1 MLTWPRMKFLK
12 VVLNALIG
20 GLFFSAL
27 LVLLLYD
34 LNINLSFRPVEA
46 VRLLLPL
53 GLTYGLVFAVVL
65 VIVFFLVQFFS
76 GREMRVKVVSPT
88 FLGLSFAV
96 LSLLFLLV
104 LRENVRYFNALFD
117 AAARRALRLQTVV
130 LAVQA
135 VLAFVFVYLETR
147 RGRKGVW
154 LIPAMLVFVLGGLVA
169 VTARASLKLPV
180 SPGRTSAL
188 TARPVIRR
196 ATLLG
201 LEGLSLDF
209 FIPLVAE
216 AKIPNF
222 SWLMENGSW
231 GRLGS
236 FAPNES
242 FVLNASMATGKLP
255 FRHRS
260 VSALNFILPEAPE
273 GLEVLPRYILFR
285 QMTRLGL
292 LSAVPKVKAPQA
304 MTVAEIV
311 TANAASAIDWGWPLE
326 CEPQPEPKPEAKADK
341 TLQLVLPGE
350 GALVDRRL
358 AVVRAAVQCDEKREE
373 RAFAGRTPVPPAYFH
388 LLAGGLNAV
397 QTTFYKYS
405 FPSSFGIIDQDDIN
419 RYGSVIERYYA
430 FYDQLVGKYLASL
443 KDDELLI
450 VYSPFGIE
458 PLPLWKRVVEWILG
472 NREISAYHE
481 NAPDGVVFFYGQGIR
496 KGQNIEGVRLI
507 DLAPTVL
514 YYLGL
519 PVGRDMDGVV
529 RSGLFQPEFTAENP
543 VLSIASYE
551 EVRIVPPR

>member
-1 MLTWPRMKFLK
+1 MKFLK
-12 VVLNALIG
+12 VLLNALVG
-20 GLFFSAL
+20 GLFSTAL

-34 LNINLSFRPVEA
+34 LNINLSFRPLA
-46 VRLLLPL
+46 AARLLLPL
-53 GLTYGLVFAVVL
+53 GLSYGLVVAAVL

-76 GREMRVKVVSPT
+76 GRDFRIRVVSPT
-88 FLGLSFAV
+88 FLSLSFAV

-104 LRENVRYFNALFD
+104 LRENVRYFKALFD
-117 AAARRALRLQTVV
+117 PAARRALGLQTAV
-130 LAVQA
+130 LVVQA
-135 VLAFVFVYLETR
+135 VLAFVFVYLDHR
-147 RGRKGVW
+147 RGKKGIW
-154 LIPAMLVFVLGGLVA
+154 LIPALLIFAVGFLVA
-169 VTARASLKLPV
+169 VGARTRLTRPVPPEPTSLM
-180 SPGRTSAL
+180 

-196 ATLLG
+196 ATVLG

-209 FIPLVAE
+209 FFPLVAE

-222 SWLMENGSW
+222 SWLIENGSW

-242 FVLNASMATGKLP
+242 FVLNTSLATGKLP

-260 VSALNFILPEAPE
+260 VSAVSFILPEAPD

-285 QMTRLGL
+285 QLTRLGL
-292 LSAVPKVKAPQA
+292 LSAVPKVEDPQA

-311 TANAASAIDWGWPLE
+311 AANAASTADWGWPLE
-326 CEPQPEPKPEAKADK
+326 CDPQPEPRPEARADK

-350 GALVDRRL
+350 GALVDQRL
-358 AVVRAAVQCDEKREE
+358 AVVRAAVQCDQRREE
-373 RAFAGRTPVPPAYFH
+373 RAFAGRTPAPPAYFH
-388 LLAGGLNAV
+388 LLIGGLNNV
-397 QTTFYKYS
+397 QATFYKYS
-405 FPSSFGIIDQDDIN
+405 FPSAFGMIDQDDIN
-419 RYGSVIERYYA
+419 RYGSVIERYYT

-443 KDDELLI
+443 KDDELLV
-450 VYSPFGIE
+450 VYSPFGVE

-472 NREISAYHE
+472 NPEISAYHE
-481 NAPDGVVFFYGQGIR
+481 NAPDGVVFFYGQGVR
-496 KGQNIEGVRLI
+496 KGNNIEGVRLI

-529 RSGLFQPEFTAENP
+529 QSSLFQPEFTAENP
-543 VLSIASYE
+543 VLSISSYE

>member
-34 LNINLSFRPVEA
+34 LNINLTFRPAEA

-53 GLTYGLVFAVVL
+53 GLTYGLIVAVVL
-65 VIVFFLVQFFS
+65 VVVFFLVQFFS
-76 GREMRVKVVSPT
+76 GREIRLKVLSPT
-88 FLGLSFAV
+88 FLSLSFAV
-96 LSLLFLLV
+96 LSFLFLLI
-104 LRENVRYFNALFD
+104 LRENTRYFSALFD
-117 AAARRALRLQTVV
+117 AAARSALRLQTAV

-135 VLAFVFVYLETR
+135 VLALVFVYFESR
-147 RGRKGVW
+147 RGKKGFW
-154 LIPAMLVFVLGGLVA
+154 LVPSLLVFALGLIVA
-169 VTARASLKLPV
+169 TNARARL
-180 SPGRTSAL
+180 SPPAAPERTSLL
-188 TARPVIRR
+188 TARPVVRR
-196 ATLLG
+196 VTVIG

-209 FIPLVAE
+209 CFPLVAE
-216 AKIPNF
+216 AKLPNF

-242 FVLNASMATGKLP
+242 FVLNTSLATGKLP
-255 FRHRS
+255 ARHRS
-260 VSALNFILPEAPE
+260 VSAVHFILPAAPE

-292 LSAVPKVKAPQA
+292 LSAAPLVKAPLA

-311 TANAASAIDWGWPLE
+311 KANEAAATDWGWPLE
-326 CEPQPEPKPEAKADK
+326 CEPGPEPKPEARADK

-358 AVVRAAVQCDEKREE
+358 AGVRAALQCDEWREE
-373 RAFAGRTPVPPAYFH
+373 RAFAGRSPAPPAYFH
-388 LLAGGLNAV
+388 LLIGGLNTV
-397 QTTFYKYS
+397 QATFYKYS
-405 FPSSFGIIDQDDIN
+405 FPSSFGLIDQDDIN
-419 RYGSVIERYYA
+419 RYGLVIERYYT

-443 KDDELLI
+443 KDDELLV
-450 VYSPFGIE
+450 VYSPFGVE
-458 PLPLWKRVVEWILG
+458 PLPLWKRVVEWVLG
-472 NREISAYHE
+472 NRELSAYHE

-496 KGQNIEGVRLI
+496 KGNNIDGVRII
-507 DLAPTVL
+507 DLTPTVL

-529 RSGLFQPEFTAENP
+529 QSGLFQPEFTAENP
-543 VLSIASYE
+543 VLSISSYE
-551 EVRIVPPR
+551 EVRIVPSR